1 LGTGRFYNRDVI
13 KGIKM
18 AEVYYLTCGECGKRL
33 YYDGKKTIRLALELR
48 PVFCEKCWVK
58 LNKKIELLKKHDR
71 RRH

>member
-1 LGTGRFYNRDVI
+1 
-13 KGIKM
+13 M

-33 YYDGKKTIRLALELR
+33 YYDGKKTIRLALEWR